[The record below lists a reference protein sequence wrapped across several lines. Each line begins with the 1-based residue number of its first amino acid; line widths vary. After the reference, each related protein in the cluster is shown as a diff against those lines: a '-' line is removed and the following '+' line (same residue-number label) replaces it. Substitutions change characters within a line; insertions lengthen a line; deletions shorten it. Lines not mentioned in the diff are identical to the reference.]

1 MSVRRMVNSSRA
13 AAAVVGVLLLVG
25 AAAPSAAEALANP
38 FEGREDLIPE
48 GKTLFNVHCSHCHGP
63 NAIQGERPR
72 DLRRLNKR
80 YGADMANAF
89 YKTATTGRPD
99 KGMPN
104 WTGVLE
110 DEQLWKIFT
119 FLQTVQ
125 KK

>member
-1 MSVRRMVNSSRA
+1 MSVRWMANTSRVA
-13 AAAVVGVLLLVG
+13 AAAVGVLLLVG
-25 AAAPSAAEALANP
+25 AADRSVAEPLANP

-72 DLRRLNKR
+72 DLRRLAKR
-80 YGADMANAF
+80 YGADMPSAF
-89 YKTATTGRPD
+89 YKTATTGRAD

>member
-1 MSVRRMVNSSRA
+1 MSVKRMVNTSRA
-13 AAAVVGVLLLVG
+13 AAALVGALLLVG
-25 AAAPSAAEALANP
+25 VADPSAAEALANP

-72 DLRRLNKR
+72 DLRRLAKR
-80 YGADMANAF
+80 YGADMPNAF

-110 DEQLWKIFT
+110 GEQPWKIFT
-119 FLQTVQ
+119 FLQTVR
-125 KK
+125 

>member
-1 MSVRRMVNSSRA
+1 MVNTSRA

-25 AAAPSAAEALANP
+25 AADISAAEALANP

-72 DLRRLNKR
+72 DLRRLNKL

>member
-1 MSVRRMVNSSRA
+1 MAMKRLAHTSRVA
-13 AAAVVGVLLLVG
+13 AALAGVLLLIG
-25 AAAPSAAEALANP
+25 AANTSAAEALANP

-48 GKTLFNVHCSHCHGP
+48 GKTLFNVYCSHCHGP

-72 DLRRLNKR
+72 DLRRLAKR
-80 YGADMANAF
+80 YGADMPNAF